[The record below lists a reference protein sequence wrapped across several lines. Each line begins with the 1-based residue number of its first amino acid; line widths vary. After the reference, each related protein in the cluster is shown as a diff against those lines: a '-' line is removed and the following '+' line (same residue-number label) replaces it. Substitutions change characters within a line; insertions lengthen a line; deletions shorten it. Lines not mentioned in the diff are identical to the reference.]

1 MASAV
6 EAWTWLIAENPHV
19 EVALMS
25 EILGAWTDT
34 ISQQRGAFSP
44 TLKCVIFLRKVN
56 HS

>member
-25 EILGAWTDT
+25 EILDAWTDT

-44 TLKCVIFLRKVN
+44 SLKYVPSYGR
-56 HS
+56 